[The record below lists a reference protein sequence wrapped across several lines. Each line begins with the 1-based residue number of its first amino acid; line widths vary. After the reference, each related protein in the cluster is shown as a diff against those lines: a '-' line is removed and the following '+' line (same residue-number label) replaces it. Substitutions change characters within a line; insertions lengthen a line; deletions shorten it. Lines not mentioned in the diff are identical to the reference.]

1 MYNEFI
7 IVLLLAGKNPTNL
20 KVHLKTIHTTVFTE
34 MKQITQ
40 YQQVNTA
47 STTSTAVTHKCM
59 EQFIVK
65 PQTVTEIARHNELL
79 LNMFIGTGIPTR
91 VMDSELPPPMKR
103 FKFLSR
109 KLTSARSEEQE
120 QAACEPDV
128 NSELQRY
135 HTEIRDT
142 THLNVDNKFW
152 TDRECVYPILCRL
165 GHDLVAAPGSQAYV
179 ETMFSLCGELTARK
193 RNRTRVTLYKR
204 VFLKLKR
211 NILQC

>member
-1 MYNEFI
+1 
-7 IVLLLAGKNPTNL
+7 
-20 KVHLKTIHTTVFTE
+20 
-34 MKQITQ
+34 
-40 YQQVNTA
+40 
-47 STTSTAVTHKCM
+47 M

-128 NSELQRY
+128 NSELQCYYTQRSATQLIWMSTMPWTSGR
-135 HTEIRDT
+135 TESLFIPDSPD
-142 THLNVDNKFW
+142 LDM
-152 TDRECVYPILCRL
+152 ILWQLQPHRPMWRGC
-165 GHDLVAAPGSQAYV
+165 
-179 ETMFSLCGELTARK
+179 SLCVVSWRQGSATEQEWPSTNACFWNWIVTFFNARLPGCL
-193 RNRTRVTLYKR
+193 VTVMMTQY
-204 VFLKLKR
+204 
-211 NILQC
+211 NYYCQ